1 MASTVSP
8 IDPEQQL
15 QAEMRSLGYVEGL
28 FIYTI
33 IHVNKLPS
41 QACSSISEF
50 FCFVGLME
58 IFSPAT
64 WRPVLGA
71 ICGGG
76 GGGEEPQRTRYIDYC
91 TWAYA
96 LRAYAVSAR
105 LFCHPSLE
113 TFFFFFLG
121 PVFFLVFNHGLF
133 SFLYFA
139 IHDTQN
145 EQKRKLG
152 VNKSQVA
159 NVNKR
164 KRGDMK

>member
-1 MASTVSP
+1 MTLRVSP
-8 IDPEQQL
+8 IDPKEQL
-15 QAEMRSLGYVEGL
+15 QVEMRALGYFEGL

-33 IHVNKLPS
+33 IDANKLPS
-41 QACSSISEF
+41 QACSTISEF
-50 FCFVGLME
+50 FCFAGLME

-64 WRPVLGA
+64 WRP
-71 ICGGG
+71 GGKG
-76 GGGEEPQRTRYIDYC
+76 PQRTRYIDYC
-91 TWAYA
+91 SWAYA

-105 LFCHPSLE
+105 VFRHPSSE

-145 EQKRKLG
+145 EHK
-152 VNKSQVA
+152 
-159 NVNKR
+159 
-164 KRGDMK
+164 

>member
-76 GGGEEPQRTRYIDYC
+76 GGGKSLKELDISIIVPGLMR
-91 TWAYA
+91 YA
-96 LRAYAVSAR
+96 LMRFR
-105 LFCHPSLE
+105 QDF
-113 TFFFFFLG
+113 
-121 PVFFLVFNHGLF
+121 
-133 SFLYFA
+133 FA
-139 IHDTQN
+139 ILHW
-145 EQKRKLG
+145 KL
-152 VNKSQVA
+152 SSSFS
-159 NVNKR
+159 
-164 KRGDMK
+164 